1 MSCKAT
7 ATREAITA
15 SSSKQGYTGGEAAST
30 GKEDASKFRSSV
42 PSASSGSSHTSPC
55 QLPGSHF
62 LPIIQYNDHV
72 FQVLSKVSGTQ
83 MKLNELF
90 E

>member
-30 GKEDASKFRSSV
+30 GEEDASKFRPDKAGESTLMSR
-42 PSASSGSSHTSPC
+42 
-55 QLPGSHF
+55 
-62 LPIIQYNDHV
+62 
-72 FQVLSKVSGTQ
+72 
-83 MKLNELF
+83 
-90 E
+90 